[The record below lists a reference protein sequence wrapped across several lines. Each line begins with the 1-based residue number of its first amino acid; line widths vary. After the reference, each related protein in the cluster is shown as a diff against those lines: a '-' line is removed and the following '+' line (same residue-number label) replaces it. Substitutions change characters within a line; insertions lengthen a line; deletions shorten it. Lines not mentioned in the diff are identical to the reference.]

1 MRQAWGQPSVGN
13 GGKRAVRLIHK
24 FARQD
29 FAALAPFGYAGGM
42 EQDRIQQALARIE
55 AAAARIER
63 SARAAPVHTGPAHSA
78 APADADL
85 ARKHA
90 ALKREA
96 WAALAE
102 LDTLIEA
109 IDA

>member
-1 MRQAWGQPSVGN
+1 M
-13 GGKRAVRLIHK
+13 VRLIHK
-24 FARQD
+24 FADQR
-29 FAALAPFGYAGGM
+29 FAAWDPFGYAGGM

-55 AAAARIER
+55 AAALRIER
-63 SARAAPVHTGPAHSA
+63 AARPASARAA

-85 ARKHA
+85 ARKHE

-102 LDTLIEA
+102 LDSLIETIPA
-109 IDA
+109 